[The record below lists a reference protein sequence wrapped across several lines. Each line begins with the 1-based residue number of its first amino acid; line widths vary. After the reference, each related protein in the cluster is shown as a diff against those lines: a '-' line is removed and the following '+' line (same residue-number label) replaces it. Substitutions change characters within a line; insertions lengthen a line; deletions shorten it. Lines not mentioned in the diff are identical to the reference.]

1 MARRIVAE
9 QNPDGTYY
17 IRIFEPCLQEAKEL
31 NVRLW
36 ENAII
41 TIPRGEVRIN
51 ALSDNSNTVEEKEI
65 FTLTIPECTDYME
78 VKL

>member
-31 NVRLW
+31 NVKLW

-41 TIPRGEVRIN
+41 TIPRGEIRIN
-51 ALSDNSNTVEEKEI
+51 ALSDNSNTDQKEI
-65 FTLTIPECTDYME
+65 FTLKIPMCEDYME
-78 VKL
+78 VKI